1 MIEKCFTTKEDI
13 VLGSHFNVPV
23 LNVLWQLVA
32 SARFSTENAKD
43 ASVVKMV
50 NDIFQNRF
58 ITDATPL
65 FLAKMFPKKSGLAR
79 MKEVYAGLSKFLK
92 EIIKEHR
99 QELDKENPQDFI
111 DVYLTEVNNES
122 ENFNTDELFNCIF
135 DFILVGMETTST
147 TLKWALLFLTLHQ
160 DVQDRCRN
168 EVYEV
173 VGSAKVPVAN
183 RPSMPFLQATIAEI
197 QRLSSVSTFVPHVT
211 TAPTKVGEFN
221 FPKNSFF
228 NVNLRFIMNDPAHF
242 DKPE

>member
-1 MIEKCFTTKEDI
+1 
-13 VLGSHFNVPV
+13 
-23 LNVLWQLVA
+23 
-32 SARFSTENAKD
+32 
-43 ASVVKMV
+43 
-50 NDIFQNRF
+50 
-58 ITDATPL
+58 
-65 FLAKMFPKKSGLAR
+65 
-79 MKEVYAGLSKFLK
+79 
-92 EIIKEHR
+92 
-99 QELDKENPQDFI
+99 
-111 DVYLTEVNNES
+111 VNNES

-173 VGSAKVPVAN
+173 VGSAKVTVAN

-242 DKPE
+242 DKPEQFNPDRFISEDGRYIKNERVIPFGIGRRHCMAEQLARNEIFIFLADLLQQLRFLPPRDHPAPKTTNYIINLTRIPKDFNLRVEKLDEGSMEKKMSCYWKEPLCSQQCRTEGRN